1 MKNPK
6 RRLWLLSALAALA
19 AGMSGTAYAQ
29 GNEITVGV
37 FNATTGVYAFGGV
50 PIQNAMRLAIEQA
63 NKQGLPGGAKIRM
76 VEGDTAGEKGQ
87 TITLINQFARR
98 DNAVLLLG
106 PTTSVEAVS
115 GAPVA
120 NDLKIPMISTSSSAE
135 ILDAGPWS
143 FKVGAQATQTTG
155 RLGKYAVE
163 KLGARRA
170 LMVFDQGNEGY
181 IAQKNAMR
189 DGMKSAGAQIVAE
202 EGIQASDSNFL
213 PLATKI
219 ASLKPDAVFV
229 AAPAELSA
237 NFFIQLLQAGVDPKT
252 RFLGPAS
259 LASQGFIKSGGKA
272 VEGAYVVADYAATS
286 ANPVNAAFT
295 EAYKARYGVAPD
307 NWAAMGYST
316 ALIGIQAIRGAG
328 ANPTRDKI
336 RAELAKS
343 SKVPVVIG
351 EGSWTLDSGRQPSYG
366 AAILQVKGGA
376 FVSAP

>member
-1 MKNPK
+1 MNET
-6 RRLWLLSALAALA
+6 RRHWLLATMAAVA
-19 AGMSGTAYAQ
+19 AGTAGTAWAQ
-29 GNEITVGV
+29 GAELTVGV

-63 NKQGLPGGAKIRM
+63 NKQGLPGGARIKM
-76 VEGDTAGEKGQ
+76 VEGDTAGDKAQ
-87 TITLINQFARR
+87 TINLINQFARR
-98 DNAVLLLG
+98 DNAILLLG

-115 GAPVA
+115 GAPVSNA
-120 NDLKIPMISTSSSAE
+120 LQIPMISTSSSAE

-155 RLGKYAVE
+155 RLGRYAVE
-163 KLGARRA
+163 KLGVKRA
-170 LMVFDQGNEGY
+170 LVVFDQGNEGY

-189 DGMKSAGAQIVAE
+189 DALKSSGAQILAE

-219 ASLKPDAVFV
+219 AAQDVDAVFI

-237 NFFIQLLQAGVDPKT
+237 NFFTQLLQAGVNPKT
-252 RFLGPAS
+252 RFMGPAS
-259 LASQGFIKSGGKA
+259 LASQGFIKAGGKA
-272 VEGAYVVADYAATS
+272 VENAYVVADYAATS

-295 EAYKARYGVAPD
+295 EAYKARYGTAPD

-316 ALIGIQAIRGAG
+316 ALIGIQALRNAG
-328 ANPTRDKI
+328 PNPDRAKV

-351 EGSWTLDSGRQPSYG
+351 DGLWTLDAGRQPSYG
-366 AAILQVKGGA
+366 AAILQVKNGA

>member
-1 MKNPK
+1 MNET
-6 RRLWLLSALAALA
+6 RRHWLLATMAAVA
-19 AGMSGTAYAQ
+19 AGATGIAWAQ
-29 GNEITVGV
+29 GAELTVGV

-63 NKQGLPGGAKIRM
+63 NKQGLPGGARIKM
-76 VEGDTAGEKGQ
+76 VEGDTAGDKAQ
-87 TITLINQFARR
+87 TINLINQFARR
-98 DNAVLLLG
+98 DNAILLLG

-115 GAPVA
+115 GAPVSNA
-120 NDLKIPMISTSSSAE
+120 LQIPMISTSSSAE

-155 RLGKYAVE
+155 RLGRYAVE
-163 KLGARRA
+163 KLGVKRA
-170 LMVFDQGNEGY
+170 LVVFDQGNEGY

-189 DGMKSAGAQIVAE
+189 DALKSSGAQILAE

-219 ASLKPDAVFV
+219 AAQDADAVFI

-237 NFFIQLLQAGVDPKT
+237 NFFTQLLQAGVNPKT
-252 RFLGPAS
+252 RFMGPAS
-259 LASQGFIKSGGKA
+259 LASQGFIKAGGKA
-272 VEGAYVVADYAATS
+272 VENAYVVADYAATS

-295 EAYKARYGVAPD
+295 EAYKARYGTAPD

-316 ALIGIQAIRGAG
+316 ALISIQAIRNAG
-328 ANPTRDKI
+328 PNPDRAKV

-351 EGSWTLDSGRQPSYG
+351 DGLWTLDAGRQPSYG
-366 AAILQVKGGA
+366 AAILQVKNGA

>member
-1 MKNPK
+1 MNKT
-6 RRLWLLSALAALA
+6 RRHWLLATMAAA
-19 AGMSGTAYAQ
+19 AAATTGTAWAQ
-29 GNEITVGV
+29 GAELTVGV

-63 NKQGLPGGAKIRM
+63 NKQGLPGGARIKI
-76 VEGDTAGEKGQ
+76 VEGDTAGDKAQ
-87 TITLINQFARR
+87 TINLINQFARR
-98 DNAVLLLG
+98 DNAILLLG

-115 GAPVA
+115 GAPVSNA
-120 NDLKIPMISTSSSAE
+120 LQIPMISTSSSAE

-155 RLGKYAVE
+155 RLGRYAVE
-163 KLGARRA
+163 KLGVKRA

-189 DGMKSAGAQIVAE
+189 DALKSSGAQILAD

-219 ASLKPDAVFV
+219 AAQDVDAVFI

-237 NFFIQLLQAGVDPKT
+237 NFFIQLLQAGVNPKT
-252 RFLGPAS
+252 RFMGPAS

-272 VEGAYVVADYAATS
+272 VENAYVVADYAPTS

-295 EAYKARYGVAPD
+295 EAYKARYGTVPD

-316 ALIGIQAIRGAG
+316 ALIGIQAIRNAG
-328 ANPTRDKI
+328 PNPDRAKV

-351 EGSWTLDSGRQPSYG
+351 DGLWTLDAGRQPSYG
-366 AAILQVKGGA
+366 AAILQVKNGA

>member
-1 MKNPK
+1 MNSQ
-6 RRLWLLSALAALA
+6 RRQWLLATAAAFA
-19 AGMSGTAYAQ
+19 AGWAGMAVAQ
-29 GNEITVGV
+29 GSEITVGV

-50 PIQNAMRLAIEQA
+50 PIQNAMRMAVEEA
-63 NKQGLPGGAKIRM
+63 NKQGLPGGARIRI
-76 VEGDTAGEKGQ
+76 VEGDTAGDKAQ
-87 TITLINQFARR
+87 TISLINQFARR

-115 GAPVA
+115 GAPVSNA
-120 NDLKIPMISTSSSAE
+120 LKIPMISTSSSAE

-163 KLGARRA
+163 KLAVKKA
-170 LMVFDQGNEGY
+170 IVVFDQGNEGY

-189 DGMKSAGAQIVAE
+189 DAMKAAGAQIVGE

-219 ASLKPDAVFV
+219 AAMGGDAVFI

-237 NFFIQLLQAGVDPKT
+237 NFFMQLLQAGVDPKT
-252 RFLGPAS
+252 RFMGPAS
-259 LASQGFIKSGGKA
+259 LASQGFIKAGGKA
-272 VEGAYVVADYAATS
+272 VENAYVVADYAVTS
-286 ANPVNAAFT
+286 PHPLNAAFIS
-295 EAYKARYGVAPD
+295 AYKARYGVAPD

-316 ALIGIQAIRGAG
+316 ALIGIQAIRNAG
-328 ANPTRDKI
+328 PNPDREKV
-336 RAELAKS
+336 RAQLAQS

-351 EGSWTLDSGRQPSYG
+351 DGQWTLDSVRQPSYG
-366 AAILQVKGGA
+366 AAILQVKNGA
-376 FVSAP
+376 FVTAQ

>member
-1 MKNPK
+1 
-6 RRLWLLSALAALA
+6 
-19 AGMSGTAYAQ
+19 MSGTSYSQ
-29 GNEITVGV
+29 GNEIPVGV

-50 PIQNAMRLAIEQA
+50 PIQNAMRLAIEEA
-63 NKQGLPGGAKIRM
+63 NKAGLPGGAKIKII
-76 VEGDTAGEKGQ
+76 EGDTAGDKAQ
-87 TITLINQFARR
+87 TISLINQFARR
-98 DNAVLLLG
+98 DRAVLLLG

-115 GAPVA
+115 GAPVS
-120 NDLKIPMISTSSSAE
+120 NSLQIPMISTSSSAE

-163 KLGARRA
+163 KLAVKKA
-170 LMVFDQGNEGY
+170 IVVFDQGNEGY

-189 DGMKSAGAQIVAE
+189 DAMKAAGATIIGE

-219 ASLKPDAVFV
+219 ASMGGDAVFI

-252 RFLGPAS
+252 RFMGPAS
-259 LASQGFIKSGGKA
+259 LASQGFIKAGGKA
-272 VEGAYVVADYAATS
+272 VENAYVVADYAATS
-286 ANPVNAAFT
+286 PHALNTAFIT
-295 EAYKARYGVAPD
+295 AYKARYGVPPD

-316 ALIGIQAIRGAG
+316 ALIGIQALRNAG
-328 ANPTRDKI
+328 PNPDREKV
-336 RAELAKS
+336 RAQLAKS

-351 EGSWTLDSGRQPSYG
+351 DGAWTLDGTRQPSYG
-366 AAILQVKGGA
+366 AAILQVKNGA
-376 FVSAP
+376 FVNAP

>member
-1 MKNPK
+1 MNET
-6 RRLWLLSALAALA
+6 RRHWVLATMAAVA
-19 AGMSGTAYAQ
+19 AGATGTAWAQ
-29 GNEITVGV
+29 GAELTVGV

-63 NKQGLPGGAKIRM
+63 NKQGLPGGARIKM
-76 VEGDTAGEKGQ
+76 VEGDTAGDKAQ
-87 TITLINQFARR
+87 TINLINQFARR
-98 DNAVLLLG
+98 DNAILLLG

-115 GAPVA
+115 GAPVSNA
-120 NDLKIPMISTSSSAE
+120 LQIPMISTSSSAE

-155 RLGKYAVE
+155 RLGRYAVE
-163 KLGARRA
+163 KLGVKRA
-170 LMVFDQGNEGY
+170 LVVFDQGNEGY

-189 DGMKSAGAQIVAE
+189 DALKSSGAQILAE

-219 ASLKPDAVFV
+219 AAQDADAVFI

-237 NFFIQLLQAGVDPKT
+237 NFFTQLLQAGVNPKT
-252 RFLGPAS
+252 RFMGPAS
-259 LASQGFIKSGGKA
+259 LASQGFIKAGGKA
-272 VEGAYVVADYAATS
+272 VENAYVVADYAATS

-295 EAYKARYGVAPD
+295 EAYKARYGTAPD

-316 ALIGIQAIRGAG
+316 ALIGIQALRNAG
-328 ANPTRDKI
+328 PNPDRAKV
-336 RAELAKS
+336 RAELARS

-351 EGSWTLDSGRQPSYG
+351 DGLWTLDAGRQPSYG
-366 AAILQVKGGA
+366 AAILQVKNGA

>member
-1 MKNPK
+1 MNET
-6 RRLWLLSALAALA
+6 RRHWLLATMAAVVA
-19 AGMSGTAYAQ
+19 GTAGTACAQ
-29 GNEITVGV
+29 GAELTVGV

-63 NKQGLPGGAKIRM
+63 NKQGLPGGARIKI
-76 VEGDTAGEKGQ
+76 VEGDTAGDKAQ
-87 TITLINQFARR
+87 TINLINQFARR
-98 DNAVLLLG
+98 DNAILLLG

-115 GAPVA
+115 GAPVSNA
-120 NDLKIPMISTSSSAE
+120 LQIPMISTSSSAE

-155 RLGKYAVE
+155 RLGRYAVE
-163 KLGARRA
+163 KLGVKRA
-170 LMVFDQGNEGY
+170 LVVFDQGNEGY

-189 DGMKSAGAQIVAE
+189 DALKSSGAQILAE

-219 ASLKPDAVFV
+219 AAQDADAVFI

-237 NFFIQLLQAGVDPKT
+237 NFFTQLLQAGVNPKT

-259 LASQGFIKSGGKA
+259 LASQGFIKAGGKA
-272 VEGAYVVADYAATS
+272 VENAYVVADYAATS

-295 EAYKARYGVAPD
+295 EAYKARYGTAPD

-316 ALIGIQAIRGAG
+316 ALIGIQAIRNAG
-328 ANPTRDKI
+328 ANPDRAKV

-351 EGSWTLDSGRQPSYG
+351 DGLWTLDAGRQPSYG
-366 AAILQVKGGA
+366 AAILQVKNGA

>member
-1 MKNPK
+1 M
-6 RRLWLLSALAALA
+6 AAA
-19 AGMSGTAYAQ
+19 AAATAGTAGAQ
-29 GNEITVGV
+29 GEELTVGV

-63 NKQGLPGGAKIRM
+63 NKQGLPGGARIKI
-76 VEGDTAGEKGQ
+76 VEGDTAGDKAQ
-87 TITLINQFARR
+87 TINLINQFARR
-98 DNAVLLLG
+98 DNAILLLG

-115 GAPVA
+115 GAPVSNA
-120 NDLKIPMISTSSSAE
+120 LQIPMISTSSSAE

-155 RLGKYAVE
+155 RLGRYAVE
-163 KLGARRA
+163 KLGVKRA

-189 DGMKSAGAQIVAE
+189 DALKSSGAQILAD

-219 ASLKPDAVFV
+219 AAQDVDAVFI

-237 NFFIQLLQAGVDPKT
+237 NFFIQLLQAGVNPKT
-252 RFLGPAS
+252 RFMGPAS

-272 VEGAYVVADYAATS
+272 VENAYVVADYAATS

-295 EAYKARYGVAPD
+295 EAYKARYGTAPD

-316 ALIGIQAIRGAG
+316 ALIGIQAIRNAG
-328 ANPTRDKI
+328 PNPDRAKV

-351 EGSWTLDSGRQPSYG
+351 DGLWTLDAGRQPSYG
-366 AAILQVKGGA
+366 AAILQVKNGA

>member
-1 MKNPK
+1 MNET
-6 RRLWLLSALAALA
+6 RRHWLLATMTAVA
-19 AGMSGTAYAQ
+19 AGATGTAWAQ
-29 GNEITVGV
+29 GAELTVGV

-63 NKQGLPGGAKIRM
+63 NKQGLPGGARIKM
-76 VEGDTAGEKGQ
+76 VEGDTAGDKAQ
-87 TITLINQFARR
+87 TINLINQFARR
-98 DNAVLLLG
+98 DNAILLLG

-115 GAPVA
+115 GAPVSNA
-120 NDLKIPMISTSSSAE
+120 LQIPMISTSSSAE

-155 RLGKYAVE
+155 RLGRYAVE
-163 KLGARRA
+163 KLGVKRA
-170 LMVFDQGNEGY
+170 LVVFDQGNEGY

-189 DGMKSAGAQIVAE
+189 DALKSSGAQILAE

-219 ASLKPDAVFV
+219 AAQDVDAVFI

-237 NFFIQLLQAGVDPKT
+237 NFFTQLLQAGVNPKT
-252 RFLGPAS
+252 RFMGPAS
-259 LASQGFIKSGGKA
+259 LASQGFIKAGGKA
-272 VEGAYVVADYAATS
+272 VENAYVVADYAATS

-295 EAYKARYGVAPD
+295 EAYKARYGTAPD

-316 ALIGIQAIRGAG
+316 ALIGIQALRNAG
-328 ANPTRDKI
+328 PNPDRAKV

-351 EGSWTLDSGRQPSYG
+351 DGLWTLDAGRQPSYG
-366 AAILQVKGGA
+366 AAILQVKNGA

>member
-1 MKNPK
+1 MNTA
-6 RRLWLLSALAALA
+6 RRLWLLNTLAAA
-19 AGMSGTAYAQ
+19 AAAMSGTAYAQ
-29 GNEITVGV
+29 AREITVGV

-63 NKQGLPGGAKIRM
+63 NRQGLPGGAKIRI
-76 VEGDTAGEKGQ
+76 VEGDTAGDKGQ
-87 TITLINQFARR
+87 TISLINQFARR

-115 GAPVA
+115 GAPVSNA
-120 NDLKIPMISTSSSAE
+120 LQIPMISTSSSAE

-155 RLGKYAVE
+155 RLGRYAVE
-163 KLGARRA
+163 KLGVKRA
-170 LMVFDQGNEGY
+170 LVVFDQGNEGY

-189 DGMKSAGAQIVAE
+189 DGIKNAGAQILSE

-219 ASLKPDAVFV
+219 AAQNPDAVFI

-237 NFFIQLLQAGVDPKT
+237 NFFQQLLQAGVDPKT

-259 LASQGFIKSGGKA
+259 LASQGFIKAGGKA
-272 VEGAYVVADYAATS
+272 VENAYVVADYAATS
-286 ANPVNAAFT
+286 NNPVNAAFT
-295 EAYKARYGVAPD
+295 EAYKARYGTAPD

-316 ALIGIQAIRGAG
+316 ALIGLAALRNAG
-328 ANPTRDKI
+328 PNPTREKV

-351 EGSWTLDSGRQPSYG
+351 DGLWTLDTTRQPSYG
-366 AAILQVKGGA
+366 AAILQVRNAA
-376 FVSAP
+376 FVSAQ

>member
-1 MKNPK
+1 MNET
-6 RRLWLLSALAALA
+6 RRHWLLAAMAAVA
-19 AGMSGTAYAQ
+19 AGATGTAWAQ
-29 GNEITVGV
+29 GAELTVGV

-63 NKQGLPGGAKIRM
+63 NKQGLPGGARIKI
-76 VEGDTAGEKGQ
+76 VEGDTAGDKAQ
-87 TITLINQFARR
+87 TINLINQFARR
-98 DNAVLLLG
+98 DNAILLLG

-115 GAPVA
+115 GAPVSNA
-120 NDLKIPMISTSSSAE
+120 LQIPMISTSSSAE

-155 RLGKYAVE
+155 RLGRYAVE
-163 KLGARRA
+163 KLGVKRA
-170 LMVFDQGNEGY
+170 LVVFDQGNEGY

-189 DGMKSAGAQIVAE
+189 DALKSSGAQVLAE

-219 ASLKPDAVFV
+219 AAQDADAIFI

-237 NFFIQLLQAGVDPKT
+237 NFFTQLLQAGVSPKT
-252 RFLGPAS
+252 RFMGPAS
-259 LASQGFIKSGGKA
+259 LASQGFIKAGGKA
-272 VEGAYVVADYAATS
+272 VENAYVVADYAATS

-295 EAYKARYGVAPD
+295 EAYKTRYGTAPD

-316 ALIGIQAIRGAG
+316 ALIGIQAIRNAG
-328 ANPTRDKI
+328 PNPDRTKV

-351 EGSWTLDSGRQPSYG
+351 DGLWTLDAGRQPSYG
-366 AAILQVKGGA
+366 AAILQVKNGA

>member
-1 MKNPK
+1 MNET
-6 RRLWLLSALAALA
+6 RRHWLLATMAAA
-19 AGMSGTAYAQ
+19 AAATAGTAGAQ
-29 GNEITVGV
+29 GAELTVGV

-63 NKQGLPGGAKIRM
+63 NKQGLPGGARIKI
-76 VEGDTAGEKGQ
+76 VEGDTAGDKAQ

-98 DNAVLLLG
+98 DNAILLLG

-115 GAPVA
+115 GAPVSNA
-120 NDLKIPMISTSSSAE
+120 LQIPMISTSSSAE

-155 RLGKYAVE
+155 RLGRYAVE
-163 KLGARRA
+163 KLGVKRA

-189 DGMKSAGAQIVAE
+189 DALKSSGAQILAD

-219 ASLKPDAVFV
+219 AAQDVDAVFI

-237 NFFIQLLQAGVDPKT
+237 NFFIQLLQAGVSPKT
-252 RFLGPAS
+252 RFMGPAS

-272 VEGAYVVADYAATS
+272 VENAYVVADYAATS

-295 EAYKARYGVAPD
+295 EAYKARYGTAPD

-316 ALIGIQAIRGAG
+316 ALIGIQAIRNAG
-328 ANPTRDKI
+328 PNPDRAKV

-343 SKVPVVIG
+343 NKVPVVIG
-351 EGSWTLDSGRQPSYG
+351 DGLWTLDAGRQPSYG
-366 AAILQVKGGA
+366 AAILQVKNGA

>member
-1 MKNPK
+1 MNHD
-6 RRLWLLSALAALA
+6 RRLWVLGTLAAA
-19 AGMSGTAYAQ
+19 AAAMSGAAYAQ
-29 GNEITVGV
+29 GKEITVGV

-50 PIQNAMRLAIEQA
+50 PIQNAMRMAVEEA
-63 NKQGLPGGAKIRM
+63 NKQGLPGGAKIRI
-76 VEGDTAGEKGQ
+76 VEGDTAGDKGQ

-115 GAPVA
+115 GAPVS
-120 NDLKIPMISTSSSAE
+120 NTLKIPMISTSSSAE

-163 KLGARRA
+163 KLGAKRT
-170 LMVFDQGNEGY
+170 LLVFDQGNEGY

-189 DGMKSAGAQIVAE
+189 DGLKAAGGQVVAE
-202 EGIQASDSNFL
+202 EGIQAADSNFL

-219 ASLKPDAVFV
+219 AAQNPDAVFI

-237 NFFIQLLQAGVDPKT
+237 NFFIQLLQAGVSPKT

-259 LASQGFIKSGGKA
+259 LASQGFIKAGGKA
-272 VEGAYVVADYAATS
+272 VENAYVVADYAATS
-286 ANPVNAAFT
+286 NNPVNAAFT
-295 EAYKARYGVAPD
+295 AAYKARYGVAPD

-316 ALIGIQAIRGAG
+316 ALIGLNALRAAG
-328 ANPTRDKI
+328 PNPTREAV

-343 SKVPVVIG
+343 NKVPVVIG
-351 EGSWTLDSGRQPSYG
+351 DGLWTLDSTRQPSYG
-366 AAILQVKGGA
+366 AAILQVKNGA
-376 FVSAP
+376 FVSAQ

>member
-1 MKNPK
+1 MSGN
-6 RRLWLLSALAALA
+6 RRVWLLNVLAAVA
-19 AGMSGTAYAQ
+19 AGTCVTTHAQ

-63 NKQGLPGGAKIRM
+63 NTQGFPGGMKIRI

-98 DNAVLLLG
+98 DKAVLLLG

-115 GAPVA
+115 GAPVS

-155 RLGKYAVE
+155 RLGKYSVE
-163 KLGARRA
+163 KLGVKRA
-170 LMVFDQGNEGY
+170 LLVFDQGNEGY

-189 DGMKSAGAQIVAE
+189 DAMKANGAQIVGE
-202 EGIQASDSNFL
+202 EGIQAADSNFL

-219 ASLKPDAVFV
+219 ASQQPDAVFI

-252 RFLGPAS
+252 RFMGPAS

-295 EAYKARYGVAPD
+295 QAYKARYGVAPD

-316 ALIGIQAIRGAG
+316 ALIGIQAIRNAG
-328 ANPTRDKI
+328 PNPDRASI

-343 SKVPVVIG
+343 SQVPVVIG
-351 EGSWTLDSGRQPSYG
+351 DGLWTLDAARQPSYG
-366 AAILQVKGGA
+366 AAILQVRSGS

>member
-1 MKNPK
+1 MNET
-6 RRLWLLSALAALA
+6 RRHWLLAIMAAA
-19 AGMSGTAYAQ
+19 AAATTGAAWAQ
-29 GNEITVGV
+29 GVELTVGV

-63 NKQGLPGGAKIRM
+63 NKQGLPGGARIKI
-76 VEGDTAGEKGQ
+76 VEGDTAGDKAQ
-87 TITLINQFARR
+87 TINLINQFERR
-98 DNAVLLLG
+98 DNAILLLG

-115 GAPVA
+115 GAPVSNA
-120 NDLKIPMISTSSSAE
+120 LQIPMISTSSSAE

-155 RLGKYAVE
+155 RLGRYAVE
-163 KLGARRA
+163 KLGVKRA
-170 LMVFDQGNEGY
+170 LLVFDQGNEGY

-189 DGMKSAGAQIVAE
+189 DALKSSGAQILAD

-219 ASLKPDAVFV
+219 AAQDVDAVFI

-237 NFFIQLLQAGVDPKT
+237 NFFIQLLQAGVNPKT
-252 RFLGPAS
+252 RFMGPAS

-272 VEGAYVVADYAATS
+272 VENAYVVADYAPTS

-295 EAYKARYGVAPD
+295 EAYKARYGTVPD

-316 ALIGIQAIRGAG
+316 ALIGIQAIRNAG
-328 ANPTRDKI
+328 PNPDRAKV

-351 EGSWTLDSGRQPSYG
+351 DGLWTLDAGRQPSYG
-366 AAILQVKGGA
+366 AAILQVKNGA

>member
-1 MKNPK
+1 MTLH
-6 RRLWLLSALAALA
+6 RRSAVLGWAVASAIGLPGLAV
-19 AGMSGTAYAQ
+19 GQ
-29 GNEITVGV
+29 NEITVGV
-37 FNATTGVYAFGGV
+37 FNATTGIYAFGGV

-63 NKQGLPGGAKIRM
+63 NKQGLPGGAKIRV

-98 DNAVLLLG
+98 DNALLLLG

-115 GAPVA
+115 GSPVA

-135 ILDAGPWS
+135 ILAAGPWT
-143 FKVGAQATQTTG
+143 FKVGAQATLTTG
-155 RLGKYAVE
+155 RLGRYAVE
-163 KLGARRA
+163 KLGVKRA

-181 IAQKNAMR
+181 IAQKNAAR
-189 DGMKSAGAQIVAE
+189 DAMKASGAQIAGE

-219 ASLKPDAVFV
+219 AALAADAVFI

-237 NFFIQLLQAGVDPKT
+237 NFFGQLLQAGVDPKT
-252 RFLGPAS
+252 RFMGPAS
-259 LASQGFIKSGGKA
+259 LASPGFLKTGGKA
-272 VEGAYVVADYAATS
+272 VENAYVVADYAVTS
-286 ANPVNAAFT
+286 PGPVNAAFI
-295 EAYKARYGVAPD
+295 EAYKARYGSAPD

-316 ALIGIQAIRGAG
+316 ALIGLQALRNAG
-328 ANPTRDKI
+328 PNPDREKV

-343 SKVPVVIG
+343 NKVPVVIG
-351 EGSWTLDSGRQPSYG
+351 DGLWTLDAGRQPSYG
-366 AAILQVKGGA
+366 AAILQVKGGT

>member
-1 MKNPK
+1 MKHQ
-6 RRLWLLSALAALA
+6 RRRWLLATLAAAA
-19 AGMSGTAYAQ
+19 AGMSGTAFAQ

-50 PIQNAMRLAIEQA
+50 PIQNAMKLAIEQA
-63 NKQGLPGGAKIRM
+63 NKLGFPGGARIKM

-87 TITLINQFARR
+87 TISLINQFARR

-115 GAPVA
+115 GAPVSNA
-120 NDLKIPMISTSSSAE
+120 LQIPMISTSSSAE

-143 FKVGAQATQTTG
+143 FKVGAAATQTTG

-163 KLGARRA
+163 KLGVKRV
-170 LMVFDQGNEGY
+170 LFVFDQGNEGY
-181 IAQKNAMR
+181 IAQKNAARDAMR
-189 DGMKSAGAQIVAE
+189 SGGAQVLAE

-219 ASLKPDAVFV
+219 AAHNPDAVFI

-237 NFFIQLLQAGVDPKT
+237 NFFIQLLQAGVSRTT
-252 RFLGPAS
+252 RFMGPAS

-272 VEGAYVVADYAATS
+272 VENSYVVADYAATS

-295 EAYKARYGVAPD
+295 EAYKARFGTAPD

-316 ALIGIQAIRGAG
+316 ALIGISAIRAAG
-328 ANPTRDKI
+328 PNPTREKI

-343 SKVPVVIG
+343 NKVPVVIG
-351 EGSWTLDSGRQPSYG
+351 DGLWTLDAQSRQPSYG
-366 AAILQVKGGA
+366 AAILQVRNGA

>member
-1 MKNPK
+1 MNET
-6 RRLWLLSALAALA
+6 RRHWVLATMAAVA
-19 AGMSGTAYAQ
+19 AGATGTAWAQ
-29 GNEITVGV
+29 GAELTVGV

-63 NKQGLPGGAKIRM
+63 NKQGLPGGARIKI
-76 VEGDTAGEKGQ
+76 VEGDTAGDKAQ
-87 TITLINQFARR
+87 TINLINQFARR
-98 DNAVLLLG
+98 DNAILLLG

-115 GAPVA
+115 GAPVSNA
-120 NDLKIPMISTSSSAE
+120 LQIPMISTSSSAE

-155 RLGKYAVE
+155 RLGRYAVE
-163 KLGARRA
+163 KLGVKRA
-170 LMVFDQGNEGY
+170 LVVFDQGNEGY

-189 DGMKSAGAQIVAE
+189 DALKSSGAQVLAE

-219 ASLKPDAVFV
+219 AAQDVDAVFI

-237 NFFIQLLQAGVDPKT
+237 NFFTQLLQAGVSPKT
-252 RFLGPAS
+252 RFMGPAS
-259 LASQGFIKSGGKA
+259 LASQGFIKAGGKA
-272 VEGAYVVADYAATS
+272 VENAYVVADYAATS

-295 EAYKARYGVAPD
+295 EAYKARYGTAPD

-316 ALIGIQAIRGAG
+316 ALIGIQALRNAG
-328 ANPTRDKI
+328 PNPDRAKV

-351 EGSWTLDSGRQPSYG
+351 DGLWTLDAGRQPSYG
-366 AAILQVKGGA
+366 AAILQVKNGA